1 MMRTH
6 PSFFSITLDDPNE
19 WMRCGMRAVFSV
31 LHDIE
36 NKAIG
41 SETLKPLN
49 VHLYI
54 RSWGTAIVH

>member
-1 MMRTH
+1 
-6 PSFFSITLDDPNE
+6 
-19 WMRCGMRAVFSV
+19 MRAVFSV